1 MKIKKQIPCT
11 VRKVKNGVFLKVRE
25 IFLENLD
32 KKIANSIISGIAL
45 GIDRDN
51 SNAILVVYE

>member
-1 MKIKKQIPCT
+1 MPCT

-25 IFLENLD
+25 VFLENLD